1 MKKCYE
7 EMPSWSKFT
16 LKKRPEECLATQ
28 ERNKHQR
35 DSFLLSIKK
44 KNLLEDKARHGRIIV
59 STNIFKSKQN
69 QFILAV
75 PW

>member
-35 DSFLLSIKK
+35 GSFLLSIKQT
-44 KNLLEDKARHGRIIV
+44 LLEDKAHNVRIIV

-75 PW
+75 P